1 MKLSRKLAL
10 TLRVAAVLALG
21 AALVPILASP
31 AQALTST
38 TTSVSDN
45 SSGVVTGG
53 SFTFT
58 ATVSPIPDGGTVN
71 FSATVGGNPV
81 TTLPPSCTGA
91 NLSSGVATCTVSDAI
106 AGSYS
111 ATADYSG
118 DANYNGSPGSDT
130 TANVGTAAS
139 TTSVIDSS
147 SGVVTGGHFTFTATV
162 TGVDSII
169 PTGTV
174 TWTVTGPNGPAS
186 CASSTLNAIGQAT
199 CSITDAVGGAYS
211 ATATYGGDT
220 NYDSSSGSDTTAS
233 VGTAASG
240 TSVSFSG
247 SATVGSAET
256 VTATVS
262 PTDNGGTVSFSA
274 TLGGNPVATLPASC
288 TGASLSSG
296 SATCTLTPTVA
307 GTYAFTANYSGDSSY
322 GSSSGTGSVAVSAAV
337 VTPPPTHTTIIQT
350 APFSN
355 STTPTKSSS
364 FTDTLTTTG
373 NTGAVR
379 FTTTTAPPGSTGGI
393 RVSSTGVVT
402 TTGALSVG
410 SYTAS
415 GTDSD
420 SSGDTGSWSYSLKVS
435 ATAITQVAPTTGT
448 TTTRKAFSGQLK
460 VSGSHGTV
468 TYAQSTGAPHLTV
481 SSSGKVSAPATLTA
495 GTYKA
500 KGTEKDTSGDTG
512 TWGYSLTVTATKISQ
527 VAPITATTATGKA
540 FTGKLEVSG
549 SHGTVTYA
557 QSTGAPDLKVSSSGA
572 VSASAT
578 LAAGTYKATGTTKDT
593 YGDTGTWSFA
603 LTVTATKISQV
614 APTTATTAPGK
625 AFTGKLEVSGSHG
638 TVTYAQSTG
647 APDLKVSP
655 SGAISASA
663 TLAAGTYKA
672 AGTARDTLGDTGTWS
687 FALTVTASKLTQV
700 APTSATTTLG
710 KAFSGQL
717 EASGSHGTVTY
728 TQTTGASRL
737 TISSSGK
744 VSAPAT
750 LAAGTYQATGTVK
763 DTSGDTGTWSFTL
776 TVTATVNK
784 ITQIAPTTA
793 TTATGRAF
801 SGRLE
806 VSGSRGTVTYAQS
819 SGAPHLTVS
828 SSGAVSAPATLA
840 AGTYTATGT
849 AKDTSGDTG
858 TWSFALTVTAKK
870 LTQAAPTI
878 ATTTTGKAF
887 TGQLKVAGSHGT
899 VTYAQS
905 TGALVLKVSSSG
917 KVSAAA
923 TLVAGTYRATGNA
936 RDTLG
941 DTGNWSFALTVV
953 ATKLTQ
959 AAPDTARTATGKAF
973 SGQLKVAGSHG
984 TVTYAQSMGAPH
996 LAVSSS
1002 GKISAPASLVAGTYK
1017 ATGTARDTLGDTG
1030 TWSFTLTVV
1039 ARKLT
1044 QAAPDTATS
1053 KAGKTFTGQ
1062 LEVSGAHGTVTYA
1075 QSSGALDLEVSSSGK
1090 ISAAATL
1097 VAGTYKATGTARDTL
1112 GDTGTWS
1119 FTLTVLA
1126 SKLTQAAPDTATS
1139 KAGKAFTGQL
1149 KVSGSSG
1156 TVTYAQ
1162 SSGAPHLKVSSS
1174 GKISAAAG
1182 LAAGIYKAK
1191 GTAKDTYGDTGT
1203 WTFTLTVKGAKLTQ
1217 VAPTTGTT
1225 TAGKAFTTTL
1235 EVSGSHGRVTF
1246 AESSTGTQILTVLPS
1261 GTLLAPDIF
1270 TPGTYKITGTVKD
1283 SLGDAGTWSFTLT
1296 VEAAALPQN
1305 A

>member
-1 MKLSRKLAL
+1 
-10 TLRVAAVLALG
+10 
-21 AALVPILASP
+21 VP
-31 AQALTST
+31 T
-38 TTSVSDN
+38 
-45 SSGVVTGG
+45 
-53 SFTFT
+53 SFTCT
-58 ATVSPIPDGGTVN
+58 DGTDGPGIKTCLDSN
-71 FSATVGGNPV
+71 G
-81 TTLPPSCTGA
+81 
-91 NLSSGVATCTVSDAI
+91 SS
-106 AGSYS
+106 
-111 ATADYSG
+111 
-118 DANYNGSPGSDT
+118 SPGSLIT
-130 TANVGTAAS
+130 STPGT
-139 TTSVIDSS
+139 
-147 SGVVTGGHFTFTATV
+147 
-162 TGVDSII
+162 
-169 PTGTV
+169 
-174 TWTVTGPNGPAS
+174 
-186 CASSTLNAIGQAT
+186 
-199 CSITDAVGGAYS
+199 
-211 ATATYGGDT
+211 
-220 NYDSSSGSDTTAS
+220 
-233 VGTAASG
+233 
-240 TSVSFSG
+240 FSY
-247 SATVGSAET
+247 T
-256 VTATVS
+256 VTATS
-262 PTDNGGTVSFSA
+262 DDGQAGTASISY
-274 TLGGNPVATLPASC
+274 TVATPII
-288 TGASLSSG
+288 
-296 SATCTLTPTVA
+296 
-307 GTYAFTANYSGDSSY
+307 
-322 GSSSGTGSVAVSAAV
+322 
-337 VTPPPTHTTIIQT
+337 PPTHTTIIQT

-373 NTGAVR
+373 NTGVVR

-410 SYTAS
+410 TYTAS

-420 SSGDTGSWSYSLKVS
+420 SSSDTGSWSYSLKVS
-435 ATAITQVAPTTGT
+435 ATAITQIPPTTGT

-468 TYAQSTGAPHLTV
+468 TYAQSTGAPHLKV
-481 SSSGKVSAPATLTA
+481 SSSGRVSAPATLTA

-500 KGTEKDTSGDTG
+500 KGTEKDISGDTG
-512 TWGYSLTVTATKISQ
+512 TWGYSLTVIATKITQ

-549 SHGTVTYA
+549 SHATVTYA

-625 AFTGKLEVSGSHG
+625 AFTGQLKVSGSHG

-647 APDLKVSP
+647 APDLKVS
-655 SGAISASA
+655 SAGAVSASA

-672 AGTARDTLGDTGTWS
+672 TGTARDTLGDTGTWS
-687 FALTVTASKLTQV
+687 FALTVTASKLTQA
-700 APTSATTTLG
+700 APTAAATTTG

-728 TQTTGASRL
+728 TQTTGAPRL

-750 LAAGTYQATGTVK
+750 LAAGTYKATGTVK

-849 AKDTSGDTG
+849 VKDTFGDTG
-858 TWSFALTVTAKK
+858 TWSFTLTVTAKK

-887 TGQLKVAGSHGT
+887 SGRLEVSGSRGTVTYAQSSGAPDLKVSSSGKVSAAASLVAGVYKAAGTARDSLGSTGAWRFSLTVSATKLTQATPKTATTTTGTAFAGQLKVAGSHGT

-996 LAVSSS
+996 LAVSYS

-1044 QAAPDTATS
+1044 QAAPDTATN

-1296 VEAAALPQN
+1296 VETAALPQN
-1305 A
+1305 AETATSPQHQDPGGVPGHASYARTAASGVRPSRW